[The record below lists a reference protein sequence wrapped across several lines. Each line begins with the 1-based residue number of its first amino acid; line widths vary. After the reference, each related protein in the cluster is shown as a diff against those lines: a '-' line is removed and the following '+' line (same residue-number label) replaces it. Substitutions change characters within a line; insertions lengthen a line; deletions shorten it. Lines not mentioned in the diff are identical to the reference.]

1 MAFAMNDLVQ
11 EACEDLNLTGIG
23 EAVEGRV
30 AAAAEGCVN
39 RAVAQLNGDGYVSMT
54 QHALD
59 VNASGSIYFR
69 KLEAGESKPNT
80 VDMAPPDSVDGVAR
94 KIGMRYMRLRPTS
107 RDVLDRTQTY
117 SFPTHW
123 TYGVEHETA
132 PSGETREVGIVRVNG
147 TYPTDYR
154 VYVMSQLPKYKLGDT
169 IYLSSLYR
177 NLLLYATEMKLVELM
192 KLKSY
197 EGQVQRNLDGATK
210 LIDTKHA
217 NNAPDTPENV
227 PDGNY
232 LDGYYNV
239 MGGTGF

>member
-11 EACEDLNLTGIG
+11 EACEDLTLTGIG
-23 EAVEGRV
+23 EAVEGKL

-39 RAVAQLNGDGYVSMT
+39 RAIAQLNGDGYVSMT

-59 VNASGSIYFR
+59 INAAGSIYFR
-69 KLEAGESKPNT
+69 KLEPGEHKANT
-80 VDMAPPDSVDGVAR
+80 VDQEPPDGVEGVSR

-107 RDVLDRTQTY
+107 RDVLDRAQTF
-117 SFPTHW
+117 SFPTMW
-123 TYGVEHETA
+123 TYGVDHEIA
-132 PSGETREVGIVRVNG
+132 PSGEQREVGVIRVNG
-147 TYPTDYR
+147 SYPTDYR
-154 VYVMSQLPKYKLGDT
+154 VYVNSQLPKYRLGET

-177 NLLLYATEMKLVELM
+177 NLILYATEMKLVELM
-192 KLKSY
+192 KLVSY
-197 EGQVQRNLDGATK
+197 RDQVQTNLDGAMK

-239 MGGTGF
+239 LGGTGF

>member
-11 EACEDLNLTGIG
+11 EACEDLNLTGTG

-39 RAVAQLNGDGYVSMT
+39 RAIAQLNGDGYVAMT

-80 VDMAPPDSVDGVAR
+80 VDMVPPDNVDGVAR

-123 TYGVEHETA
+123 TYGTEHEIA
-132 PSGETREVGIVRVNG
+132 PSGETREVGIIRVNG

-197 EGQVQRNLDGATK
+197 EDQVQRNLDGATK